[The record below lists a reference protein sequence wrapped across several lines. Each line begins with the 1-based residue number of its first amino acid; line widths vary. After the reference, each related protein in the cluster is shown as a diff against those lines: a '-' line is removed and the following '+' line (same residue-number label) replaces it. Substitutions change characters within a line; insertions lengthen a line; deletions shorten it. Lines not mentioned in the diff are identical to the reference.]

1 MVASVVL
8 IPMTAL
14 LLGASFS
21 KHTFSSSS
29 SQISIEGSS
38 NLHDWESQVTFFE
51 GDLDFSSSAEGQV
64 SVATGQ
70 LRIDVSSI
78 KSNRGSSIMDKKT
91 FKALAGDDFP
101 GILFDLKSWTTLSQQ
116 GVEFTALA
124 KGDLTITDKTSPI
137 QFEVLGTLDDNGSL
151 TISGEYQLLMSDYG
165 IDAPTALM
173 GTLKTGDEVTV
184 SFRINSEDRTA
195 SN

>member
-29 SQISIEGSS
+29 SQISIKGSS
-38 NLHDWESQVTFFE
+38 NLHDWESQVTLFE
-51 GDLDFSSSAEGQV
+51 GELDFSSSAEGQV
-64 SVATGQ
+64 SVTTGQ

-91 FKALAGDDFP
+91 FKAPKILRLGEASRKKAQEEKKRKDKPAKP
-101 GILFDLKSWTTLSQQ
+101 GQ
-116 GVEFTALA
+116 
-124 KGDLTITDKTSPI
+124 
-137 QFEVLGTLDDNGSL
+137 EVH
-151 TISGEYQLLMSDYG
+151 
-165 IDAPTALM
+165 
-173 GTLKTGDEVTV
+173 
-184 SFRINSEDRTA
+184 
-195 SN
+195 